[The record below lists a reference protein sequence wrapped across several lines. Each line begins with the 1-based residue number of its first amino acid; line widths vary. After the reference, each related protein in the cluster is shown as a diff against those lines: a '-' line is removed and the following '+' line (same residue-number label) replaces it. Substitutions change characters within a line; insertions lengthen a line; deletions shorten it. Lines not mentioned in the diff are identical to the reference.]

1 MKKILL
7 PVAIAAVMLFSAFKF
22 STFTHWK
29 MADGY
34 SVKFTSKDP
43 SGVFKSMRGDL
54 YFDENNLAA
63 SRFSVTIDV
72 ASISTGNGLMNY
84 IAKSGN
90 WFDAERYPTIKFTS
104 SEISKTPAGYETTGT
119 LELHGVQKRITIP
132 FTFKNNIFTG
142 SFTINR
148 LDYKVG
154 TADGINAH
162 ASKNLL
168 IEISV
173 PVLKQGV

>member
-7 PVAIAAVMLFSAFKF
+7 PVAIATIMLFSAFTYIA
-22 STFTHWK
+22 STNWK
-29 MADGY
+29 IANGY

-43 SGVFKSMRGDL
+43 SGCFKSIKGDL
-54 YFDENNLAA
+54 FFDENDLAR

-72 ASISTGNGLMNY
+72 ESISTGNFLMNM
-84 IAKSGN
+84 IAKSGS
-90 WFDAERYPTIKFTS
+90 WFDVDHYPTIKFTS
-104 SEISKTPAGYETTGT
+104 SEISKTATGYETTGT
-119 LELHGVQKRITIP
+119 LELHGVRKQISIP
-132 FTFKNNIFTG
+132 FNFKNNTFIG

-154 TADGINAH
+154 TADGMNAH
-162 ASKNLL
+162 ASTYLL